1 MERLDCDRM
10 FVAVIDTGSF
20 SRAAERL
27 GTSSGQASKLVSRLE
42 TDLGVQLL
50 TRTTR
55 ALSPTEVGRAYYE
68 GVKPL
73 LDEFDAL
80 DASVRNAAGAPS
92 GRLRIS
98 APVSFGT
105 TQLVPVLADF
115 ARAFPQIIVDVDFS
129 DRMVRLVDEGFDAA
143 VRIGAPADS
152 SLMARRLC
160 DVRVVTLASPA
171 YLAAHGTPADPH
183 ELARRDCIVD
193 SNMSEPLQW
202 RLHDGSSVAVREKM
216 RFSNAEACV
225 IAASAGLGITRVP
238 SFVAGDALRSGDV
251 ARILADFEPPT
262 RGLFAIYP
270 PGRHLAGKVRVLVDY
285 LATCFRGTP
294 SWDKGW

>member
-1 MERLDCDRM
+1 MDRLECDRM

-42 TDLGVQLL
+42 AELGVQLL

-55 ALSPTEVGRAYYE
+55 ALSPTEVGRAYHE
-68 GVKPL
+68 RVKPL
-73 LDEFDAL
+73 LEELDAL

-105 TQLVPVLADF
+105 VQLVPVLADF
-115 ARAFPQIIVDVDFS
+115 ARAFPGIVVDVDFA

-143 VRIGAPADS
+143 VRIGAPGDS
-152 SLMARRLC
+152 ALIARRLC
-160 DVRVVTLASPA
+160 EVRVVTVAAPAYMAARGTPDSPA
-171 YLAAHGTPADPH
+171 DLLAHDCIADSNTADP
-183 ELARRDCIVD
+183 A
-193 SNMSEPLQW
+193 NW
-202 RLHDGSSVAVREKM
+202 RFRGQVAPIRERM

-225 IAASAGLGITRVP
+225 IAAEAGLGITQVP
-238 SFVAGDALRSGDV
+238 SFVAGDGLRAGRL
-251 ARILADFEPPT
+251 RIVLPEVEPDP
-262 RGLFAIYP
+262 RGLFVIYP
-270 PGRHLAGKVRVLVDY
+270 PGRHLAGKVRVLVDF
-285 LATCFRGTP
+285 LAMCFRGLP
-294 SWDKGW
+294 DWDKGW